1 MLLWVDLFPALGL
14 HVRAVR
20 TSNTLETPN
29 LTDWLT
35 P

>member
-1 MLLWVDLFPALGL
+1 MLLWVDLFLALGL
-14 HVRAVR
+14 HVRAVH
-20 TSNTLETPN
+20 TSHSLETPT